1 MASLLVSADKCNC
14 KFESTITPV
23 HLSTIF
29 TCAAFIHKLVQLCLS
44 LLYSPPTLQSALNW
58 ISKCSDIVTT
68 TLPQQRFSL
77 ACFKKCNKAW
87 NQCQSAEQ
95 IVLLLTKGLLKEV
108 ILRGTKS
115 KYAAAFM
122 CPLSPVQEIRV
133 FFFPAI
139 SPSMCVKRAAALP
152 RFKKVKVSDK
162 RSLYYWL
169 CWEIITLEGFATLHA
184 HDNCTHNNM
193 IDHSNIGTH
202 KKTFFFFYLK
212 LQYRL
217 LLLYASSN
225 QVFCGI
231 HLSLK

>member
-1 MASLLVSADKCNC
+1 MNRRGERLQWLHCWSRLINVIAN
-14 KFESTITPV
+14 
-23 HLSTIF
+23 
-29 TCAAFIHKLVQLCLS
+29 LS
-44 LLYSPPTLQSALNW
+44 LLLLPCICQLSLPVLRLYISLCSCVCRCYIPPPTLQSALNW

-202 KKTFFFFYLK
+202 KKTFFFFLLK
-212 LQYRL
+212 
-217 LLLYASSN
+217 ASISPASTL
-225 QVFCGI
+225 C
-231 HLSLK
+231 K